1 MASCDQPGLIP
12 YDQALAE
19 LLKEAQAS
27 AKTETVKLEYAVGR
41 VLAEQSVAT
50 VNVPPADNSS
60 MDGYAVDAAS
70 IVPGVMY
77 PISQRVVAGHA
88 PSALEPGAVARIFT
102 GAEIPEGANAVV
114 MQEAVSLA
122 PGGVIFGESV
132 RQGQYVRKAGQ
143 DIKRGDIV
151 IPVGTRLQPAD
162 IGVLASTGNECLDV
176 FKPLKVAILS
186 TGDELVDPGQP
197 LESGQI
203 YNSNRYVLMALLK
216 KLGME
221 PVVIGRVQDSLDA
234 TVDALQQAA
243 ELADCIISTGGV
255 SVGEEDHVRQAV
267 EMVGHINIWRLKI
280 KPGKPLAFGRI
291 KGIPFFGLPGN
302 PASTLVTFCILARP
316 FLLSMQGIK
325 HQRDLSYRLPAGFS
339 QAAGSRQEY
348 VRVRLD
354 GGELVA
360 FGNQNSSVL
369 SSASWADGLAVIPP
383 EIEISKGD
391 MLTFLP
397 FTELLG

>member
-12 YDQALAE
+12 YEQALAE
-19 LLKEAQAS
+19 LLREAQVS
-27 AKTETVKLEYAVGR
+27 AKTETVKLEHAVGR
-41 VLAEQSVAT
+41 VLAEQSAAT

-70 IVPGVMY
+70 IVPGVIY

-114 MQEAVSLA
+114 MQEAVTLA
-122 PGGVIFGESV
+122 PGGVIFGEPV
-132 RQGQYVRKAGQ
+132 RPGQYVRKAGQ

-234 TVDALQQAA
+234 TVDALLQAA

-325 HQRDLSYRLPAGFS
+325 HQRDLSYRLPAGFYR
-339 QAAGSRQEY
+339 AAGSRQEY

-360 FGNQNSSVL
+360 FGNQNSGVL
-369 SSASWADGLAVIPP
+369 SSASWADGLAVIPS